1 MACRLPVSFLLLS
14 PLRTAARSAV
24 WSRAMSLKAGDAI
37 PDVQIFDGGPGKKI
51 SLKDVFGSEKGIL
64 FGVPGAFTPG
74 CSKTHLP
81 GYVSQAEDLKSR
93 GVKVIACISVNDA
106 FVMSEWGKAQGA
118 EGKVQMLADPNGAF
132 VKAAGL
138 GLDKPELLDLFGNQ
152 RCQRFSMIVDGG
164 KVKAINVEADG
175 TGLTCSLAGN
185 ILSQL

>member
-1 MACRLPVSFLLLS
+1 MAFRFPVSFLLLS
-14 PLRTAARSAV
+14 PLRIAARSGV
-24 WSRAMSLKAGDAI
+24 WSRAMSIKVGDSL
-37 PDVQIFDGGPGKKI
+37 PEVLVFDGGPGNKT

-81 GYVSQAEDLKSR
+81 GYVSQAEDLKTR
-93 GVKVIACISVNDA
+93 GVKVIACISVNDP
-106 FVMSEWGKAQGA
+106 FVMKEWGNAHNA
-118 EGKVQMLADPNGAF
+118 EGKVRMLADPTGDF

-138 GLDKPELLDLFGNQ
+138 GLNKEELLALFGTQ
-152 RCQRFSMIVDGG
+152 RCQRFSLIVDCG
-164 KVKAINVEADG
+164 KVKAINVEEDG